1 MVACITIGLH
11 GNDAKWIIHNLGY
24 CIWFTIVDNSFVT
37 DKTSLKEIVKDGID
51 LQKSSL
57 EYDSDT
63 FVRIKDPDNG
73 NEVHH
78 SSAAAHA
85 SRLQHHVVSSVKDVL
100 GEAAIHL
107 QLAYKRNTL
116 LPYFFGIGMVSMA
129 TRKQKPT
136 TKELGNIIFFNSC

>member
-1 MVACITIGLH
+1 MYYLYIEVNNFFIP
-11 GNDAKWIIHNLGY
+11 
-24 CIWFTIVDNSFVT
+24 

-57 EYDSDT
+57 EFDSDT
-63 FVRIKDPDNG
+63 FVRIKDPDTG

-85 SRLQHHVVSSVKDVL
+85 SNLQHHVISSVKDVL
-100 GEAAIHL
+100 GEAAIQL

-129 TRKQKPT
+129 TEKQKST
-136 TKELGNIIFFNSC
+136 TIELGNIF